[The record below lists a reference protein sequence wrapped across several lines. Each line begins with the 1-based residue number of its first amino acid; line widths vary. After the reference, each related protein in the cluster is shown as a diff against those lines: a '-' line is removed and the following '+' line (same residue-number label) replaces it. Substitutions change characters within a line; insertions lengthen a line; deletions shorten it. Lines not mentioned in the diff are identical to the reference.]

1 MKLYLTTFLCSL
13 LLIINPAAFKAGAQD
28 GLPLHAFPKAGH
40 KPMLVYL
47 TGDGGMNS
55 FSKNL
60 IKTLNDQGYAVVA
73 LDTRKYFWEK
83 KTPAQFANDA
93 ARFIDHYRKQWNKP
107 SFALL
112 GYSFGADV
120 GAFLPP
126 LFPENTAAQLK
137 SVILLSPGFSTGFVT
152 KISNMLGMGSTDK
165 DPYKVYPQLLR
176 SPAPVLCIFGA
187 TEGSDFYPAIK
198 PSAKLKKVLVPGS
211 HKYNDDVHLLART
224 IIQEL

>member
-1 MKLYLTTFLCSL
+1 MKSFLKTLCCIIWLIANPL
-13 LLIINPAAFKAGAQD
+13 LFKAKAQAE
-28 GLPLHAFPKAGH
+28 LPLHTFPKAGH

-55 FSKNL
+55 FSKSL

-73 LDTRKYFWEK
+73 LDTRKYFWEQ
-83 KTPAQFANDA
+83 KTPLQFAKDA
-93 ARFIDHYRKQWNKP
+93 RQFIDHYLKQWNKS

-126 LFPENTAAQLK
+126 LLPDGTSSRLK
-137 SVILLSPGFSTGFVT
+137 SMILLSPGLSTGFVT
-152 KISNMLGMGSTDK
+152 RISNMLGMGSTDK
-165 DPYKVYPQLLR
+165 DPYKVYPQLLK
-176 SPAPVLCIFGA
+176 SPVPVLCIFGA

-198 PSAKLKKVLVPGS
+198 SNAKIKKVLVPGS
-211 HKYNDDVHLLART
+211 HKYNDDVNLLART

>member
-1 MKLYLTTFLCSL
+1 
-13 LLIINPAAFKAGAQD
+13 
-28 GLPLHAFPKAGH
+28 
-40 KPMLVYL
+40 MLVYL

-55 FSKNL
+55 FSKSL
-60 IKTLNDQGYAVVA
+60 VKTLNDQGYAVVA

-83 KTPAQFANDA
+83 KAPAQFAKDA
-93 ARFIDHYRKQWNKP
+93 RQFIDHYLRQWNKS

-126 LFPENTAAQLK
+126 LLPEGTSSKLR
-137 SVILLSPGFSTGFVT
+137 SVVLLSPGFSTGFVT

-165 DPYKVYPQLLR
+165 DPYKVYPQLLK

-198 PSAKLKKVLVPGS
+198 PNAKLKKVLVPGS
-211 HKYNDDVHLLART
+211 HKYNDDVTLIART

>member
-1 MKLYLTTFLCSL
+1 MKRYLIALTFTLFCCFTAS
-13 LLIINPAAFKAGAQD
+13 AAEIED
-28 GLPLHAFPKAGH
+28 LPIHTFPKSGN
-40 KPMLVYL
+40 KPMFLYL

-60 IKTLNDQGYAVVA
+60 ISTLNDQGYAVVA

-83 KTPAQFANDA
+83 KSPAQFASDTQKIIE
-93 ARFIDHYRKQWNKP
+93 RYMKSWNKS

-126 LFPENTAAQLK
+126 LLPSHTVAQLR
-137 SVILLSPGFSTGFVT
+137 SVTLLSPGFSTGFVT
-152 KISNMLGMGSTDK
+152 RISNMLGMGSTDK
-165 DPYKVYPQLLR
+165 DPYKVYPQLLK
-176 SPAPVLCIFGA
+176 SPVPVLCIFGA
-187 TEGSDFYPAIK
+187 AEDSDFYPAIK
-198 PSAKLKKVLVPGS
+198 QTSKLKKLLIPGS
-211 HKYNDDVHLLART
+211 HKYNDNVNLVAKT